1 MRVYEKFTPCCK
13 RSAPVKISTCI
24 QIIYYHY
31 LMSLSCGQAAV
42 GIIANS
48 LAAKLSMSLM
58 WRKPTT
64 DTSQFKTTAY
74 KNHSSA
80 QLNEAEYA
88 PSAFCIVFSFGFPL
102 VFLWFSFHC
111 ASSSFSPASPFF
123 LFFPCFPF
131 LSSLFL
137 VFVSSLFSISLS
149 FRHSVGCHATLPSQ
163 Q

>member
-1 MRVYEKFTPCCK
+1 
-13 RSAPVKISTCI
+13 
-24 QIIYYHY
+24 
-31 LMSLSCGQAAV
+31 MSLSCGQAAV

-123 LFFPCFPF
+123 FFFSLLSFPF
-131 LSSLFL
+131 LSLPRL
-137 VFVSSLFSISLS
+137 RLLS
-149 FRHSVGCHATLPSQ
+149 FFNLSFFSSQCWLPCYSTFTAIMWSVHGVQHLLSPAKLCTSGAVCLLAR
-163 Q
+163 

>member
-1 MRVYEKFTPCCK
+1 MRVHLILRAQRPCQNHH
-13 RSAPVKISTCI
+13 PGI
-24 QIIYYHY
+24 QLIILYLY